1 MFDHYHDDMLEGMLE
16 GWAIAELVCLAVKIL
31 IAIIVG
37 IVVLIA
43 VGWFALIGI
52 MVGLSAAIDG
62 ISAMTKEFRR
72 GLPAS
77 GCRSIRKSV
86 AAIGRTGQ
94 VGIDATMSATDVS
107 GRYADFGGRLAW
119 GEYVTKFVAVIVA
132 AVTVSAWAVVLL
144 VAAVVY
150 GMSLKL
156 KSGSEGKALED
167 MTMEVIEI
175 C

>member
-1 MFDHYHDDMLEGMLE
+1 MFDHYHDDLLEGMLE
-16 GWAIAELVCLAVKIL
+16 GWAIAELVWLAVKIL

-43 VGWFALIGI
+43 VLGFALVGI
-52 MVGLSAAIDG
+52 MVGLSATIDG

-86 AAIGRTGQ
+86 SALGKVNKTVA
-94 VGIDATMSATDVS
+94 DAVMSATDVS
-107 GRYADFGGRLAW
+107 GRYVDFGGRFAW
-119 GEYVTKFVAVIVA
+119 GEYVAKAVAVIVA
-132 AVTVSAWAVVLL
+132 AVMVSAWGVVLL
-144 VAAVVY
+144 VAAVVH
-150 GMSLKL
+150 GTLLKL
-156 KSGSEGKALED
+156 KSGSEGKAIED
-167 MTMEVIEI
+167 TNMEVIEI